1 MKYYLYYQVK
11 ECRVQKLLLNKL
23 FKEVP
28 LLGMK
33 FSSKISS
40 IVITLIVLFLSGQ
53 SYSNILEISTPA
65 EFVVIYDHE
74 VDKILYEKNGDKIMK
89 PASMAKV
96 MTAYIV
102 FDRIKDKKLQMSDT
116 FVVSNKAWRMG
127 GSRSFLEL
135 NSNVSISDLLS
146 GLIVQSG
153 NDAAVVIAEGIS
165 GDEEAFAREMNR
177 YAKLLGMNNTYFT
190 NSTGWP
196 HPDLKTTSNDL
207 IILTKNL
214 IKNFPKL
221 YKLFNE
227 KTFKYNNIKQSN
239 RNPLLYTIN
248 GADGLKTGH
257 TNESG
262 YGLIGSVKR
271 NERRVTIIIN
281 GMNSKTKRTFESKR
295 LFDIVFRETTLLS
308 LFEEKKSLAIANVWL
323 GKSSNVNLIAEKSIK
338 KIISPLEFNKT
349 QIKIEWYDP
358 ISAPIKKGDRVGD
371 IFVSMP
377 GRNTIK
383 EYLVSSENIEKLP
396 SLLRIKS
403 ILKFLLYGDI
413 IAE

>member
-1 MKYYLYYQVK
+1 MLKIK
-11 ECRVQKLLLNKL
+11 
-23 FKEVP
+23 P
-28 LLGMK
+28 LCLRS
-33 FSSKISS
+33 FIIS
-40 IVITLIVLFLSGQ
+40 TLIILFFSNQ
-53 SYSNILEISTPA
+53 SFSNLLDITTPA
-65 EFVVIYDHE
+65 KHVVIYDHE
-74 VDKILYEKNGDKIMK
+74 VDEILYEKNGDEIMK

-102 FDRIKDKKLQMSDT
+102 FDRIKDRGLKMSDT
-116 FVVSNKAWRMG
+116 FLVSDKAWRMG

-135 NSNVSISDLLS
+135 NTNVSISDLLL

-177 YAKLLGMNNTYFT
+177 YAKLLGMKNTYFT

-214 IKNFPKL
+214 IKNFPDL
-221 YKLFNE
+221 YKLFN
-227 KTFKYNNIKQSN
+227 KKIFKYNNIKQSN
-239 RNPLLYTIN
+239 RNPLLYSVN

-271 NERRVTIIIN
+271 NNRRVTIIIN
-281 GMNSKTKRTFESKR
+281 GINSKKKRTYESKR

-308 LFEEKKSLAIANVWL
+308 LFEDKKSLTSANVWL
-323 GKSSNVNLIAEKSIK
+323 GKQSKINLIAENSVK
-338 KIISPLEFNKT
+338 KIVSPLEFNKT
-349 QIKIEWYDP
+349 KIKIEWNDP
-358 ISAPIKKGDRVGD
+358 IPAPIKKDDRVGK
-371 IFVSMP
+371 IFVTMP
-377 GRNTIK
+377 GREPII
-383 EYLVSSENIEKLP
+383 EYLVSSENVEKLS
-396 SLLRIKS
+396 SLLRVKS